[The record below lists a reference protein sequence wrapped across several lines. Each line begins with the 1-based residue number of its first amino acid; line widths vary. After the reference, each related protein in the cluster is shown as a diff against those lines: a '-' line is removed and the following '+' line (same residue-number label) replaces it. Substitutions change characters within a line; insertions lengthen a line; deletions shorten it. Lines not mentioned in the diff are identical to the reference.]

1 MATMSREASKQ
12 NATASPNTGFAA
24 HFVHPNALHF
34 AKPNTVMGK
43 FNKTTTTQ
51 RTDKRTTD
59 FFLIIIILFEKL
71 IIFAK

>member
-1 MATMSREASKQ
+1 MKYSTAYNTDYTATFHSAQIGLRQ
-12 NATASPNTGFAA
+12 LRTAQYRYGQ
-24 HFVHPNALHF
+24 V
-34 AKPNTVMGK
+34 K
-43 FNKTTTTQ
+43 KTTTTQ